1 MPIDLKPGPCPNCHG
16 TNLESG
22 ERYVHRII
30 GKYELAIYRWVM
42 CMECGMRSPIENSE
56 CLAIAAWNR
65 LSDLAVELEVTKL
78 RARSAEAI
86 AVLGS
91 SEVPRG

>member
-16 TNLESG
+16 TNL
-22 ERYVHRII
+22 II